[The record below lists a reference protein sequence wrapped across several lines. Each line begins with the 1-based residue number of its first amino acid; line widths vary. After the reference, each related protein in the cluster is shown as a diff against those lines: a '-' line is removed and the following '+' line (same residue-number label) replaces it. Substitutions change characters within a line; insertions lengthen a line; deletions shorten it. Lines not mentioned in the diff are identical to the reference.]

1 MLRMSKRFS
10 RILMENEKDL
20 LRLMNLLFT
29 IIKLHA
35 LAINAI
41 KSSHE
46 MFSNKSL
53 HYNGAKSF

>member
-1 MLRMSKRFS
+1 MSKRFS

-53 HYNGAKSF
+53 HCNGAKSF